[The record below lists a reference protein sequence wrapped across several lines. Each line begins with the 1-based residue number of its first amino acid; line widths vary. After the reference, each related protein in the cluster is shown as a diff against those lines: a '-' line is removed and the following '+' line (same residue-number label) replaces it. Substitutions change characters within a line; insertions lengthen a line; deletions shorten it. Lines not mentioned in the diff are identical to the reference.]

1 MPLPAIA
8 AFPGSTLPAIVT
20 VPEPRSPGIR
30 EVLCR
35 TMELGV
41 CGTDREILHSANPW
55 VPPGE
60 KFLVLGH
67 ECLGEVLAVG
77 EGVTE
82 YRPGDLVVPAVR
94 RPKPGET
101 RRLDYLPLGKFTERG
116 IWSEHGFSVPLWL
129 DRPEHLYR
137 VPPAIASLAV
147 FAEPLAV
154 AEKGANEALTLQNAR
169 LGEQVWRDNPPR
181 VIVTGMGPI
190 GFAAVLAAVARGWP
204 VSMVG
209 RDEPDSFRAKLAQ
222 ELGADY
228 IGTDKMNWEPADAE
242 RDGFDLCLECTGSDD
257 IMLAS
262 AGTLRSCG
270 IMVWLGSTRLPQPA
284 SHNVARLMRDG
295 LIRNHLHIGTV
306 NAAPRDFHDALAH
319 LAQLQR
325 THATQ
330 LARLFT
336 ARVKLA
342 ESLWHYE
349 HRQPQG
355 IKTVVMVEWR
365 GFPRG
370 AHQGRMNG
378 PRSQPTL
385 DDPL

>member
-1 MPLPAIA
+1 MSLSAIA
-8 AFPGSTLPAIVT
+8 SFPGVTLPGFVT
-20 VPEPRSPGIR
+20 MPEPAAPGPG

-35 TMELGV
+35 TLELGV

-67 ECLGEVLAVG
+67 ECLAEILAVG
-77 EGVTE
+77 SGVTE
-82 YRPGDLVVPAVR
+82 YRPGELVVPAVR
-94 RPKPGET
+94 RPKPGEK
-101 RRLDYLPLGKFTERG
+101 RR
-116 IWSEHGFSVPLWL
+116 WL

-154 AEKGANEALTLQNAR
+154 AEKGANEASALQAAR
-169 LGEQVWRDNPPR
+169 LGEQEWRDNPPR
-181 VIVTGMGPI
+181 VLVTGMGPI

-204 VSMVG
+204 VSMYG
-209 RDEPDSFRAKLAQ
+209 RDEPDTFRAKLAR
-222 ELGADY
+222 ELGATY
-228 IGTDKMNWEPADAE
+228 IPAEKMNWEPADAE

-257 IMLAS
+257 LMLAA

-270 IMVWLGSTRLPQPA
+270 IMVWLGSTRLPEPA
-284 SHNVARLMRDG
+284 SHNVAKLMRDG

-319 LAQLQR
+319 LAQLQKNF
-325 THATQ
+325 ASQ
-330 LARLFT
+330 LASLFT
-336 ARVKLA
+336 ARVKLE

-355 IKTVVMVEWR
+355 IKTVVMME
-365 GFPRG
+365 
-370 AHQGRMNG
+370 
-378 PRSQPTL
+378 
-385 DDPL
+385 

>member
-1 MPLPAIA
+1 MPLSAIA
-8 AFPGSTLPAIVT
+8 AFPGSTLPSIVS
-20 VPEPRSPGIR
+20 VAEPRSPGPG

-35 TMELGV
+35 TLELGV

-77 EGVTE
+77 AGVTE
-82 YRPGDLVVPAVR
+82 YSPGDLVVPAVR

-116 IWSEHGFSVPLWL
+116 IWSEHGFSAARWL

-154 AEKGANEALTLQNAR
+154 AEKGANEASNLQAAR
-169 LGEQVWRDNPPR
+169 LGAHEWKGNPPR
-181 VIVTGMGPI
+181 VLVTGMGPI
-190 GFAAVLAAVARGWP
+190 GFAAVLAAIARGWP
-204 VSMVG
+204 VSMYG
-209 RDEPDSFRAKLAQ
+209 RDEPDSFRAKLAK
-222 ELGADY
+222 ELGATY
-228 IGTDKMNWEPADAE
+228 IPAEQMNWEPMDAE

-257 IMLAS
+257 IMLAA

-284 SHNVARLMRDG
+284 SRNVAKLMRDG
-295 LIRNHLHIGTV
+295 LIRNHLYIGTV
-306 NAAPRDFHDALAH
+306 NAAPRDFHDALSH
-319 LAQLQR
+319 LAQLQ
-325 THATQ
+325 AAFAKQ
-330 LARLFT
+330 LASLFT
-336 ARVKLA
+336 ARVKLDK
-342 ESLWHYE
+342 SLWHYE

-355 IKTVVMVEWR
+355 IKTVVMME
-365 GFPRG
+365 
-370 AHQGRMNG
+370 
-378 PRSQPTL
+378 
-385 DDPL
+385 

>member
-1 MPLPAIA
+1 MLSFMPLSAIA
-8 AFPGSTLPAIVT
+8 AFPGSTLPQIVSVT
-20 VPEPRSPGIR
+20 EPQSPGPG

-35 TMELGV
+35 TLELGV

-60 KFLVLGH
+60 PFLVLGH
-67 ECLGEVLAVG
+67 ECLGEVIAAG
-77 EGVTE
+77 PGVTE
-82 YRPGDLVVPAVR
+82 YRAGDLVVPAVR
-94 RPKPGET
+94 RPKPGER

-116 IWSEHGFSVPLWL
+116 IWSEHGFSMPRWL

-154 AEKGANEALTLQNAR
+154 AEKGANEAATLQAAR
-169 LGEQVWRDNPPR
+169 LGADDWKDSPPR
-181 VIVTGMGPI
+181 VLVTGMGPI
-190 GFAAVLAAVARGWP
+190 GFAAVIAAVARDWP

-209 RDEPDSFRAKLAQ
+209 RDQPDSFRAKLAQ
-222 ELGADY
+222 ELGATY
-228 IGTDKMNWEPADAE
+228 VPTEKMTWEPADVE
-242 RDGFDLCLECTGSDD
+242 QDGFDLCLECTGSDD
-257 IMLAS
+257 IMLQAAAS
-262 AGTLRSCG
+262 LRSCG
-270 IMVWLGSTRLPQPA
+270 IMVWLGSTRLPQPV
-284 SHNVARLMRDG
+284 SHNVAKLMRDG

-325 THATQ
+325 THTRQ
-330 LARLFT
+330 LASLFT

-342 ESLWHYE
+342 DSLWHYE

-355 IKTVVMVEWR
+355 IKTVVMME
-365 GFPRG
+365 
-370 AHQGRMNG
+370 
-378 PRSQPTL
+378 
-385 DDPL
+385 

>member
-1 MPLPAIA
+1 MPLTAIA
-8 AFPGSTLPAIVT
+8 AFPGSTKPSIVT
-20 VPEPRSPGIR
+20 MPEPREAGPG

-35 TMELGV
+35 TLELGV

-55 VPPGE
+55 VPPAE

-67 ECLGEVLAVG
+67 ECLGEVVAVG
-77 EGVTE
+77 PGVTD

-116 IWSEHGFSVPLWL
+116 IWSEHGFSVPRWL

-154 AEKGANEALTLQNAR
+154 AEKGANEAATLQAAR
-169 LGEQVWRDNPPR
+169 LGEQEWRDNPPR
-181 VIVTGMGPI
+181 VLVTGMGPI

-204 VSMVG
+204 VSMYG
-209 RDEPDSFRAKLAQ
+209 RDEPDTFRAKLAL
-222 ELGADY
+222 ELGATY
-228 IGTDKMNWEPADAE
+228 IPAEKMNWEPADAE
-242 RDGFDLCLECTGSDD
+242 RDGFDLCLECTGDD
-257 IMLAS
+257 GIMLAA

-284 SHNVARLMRDG
+284 SHNVAKLMRDG

-319 LAQLQR
+319 LAQLQQGFSN
-325 THATQ
+325 Q
-330 LARLFT
+330 LASLFT
-336 ARVKLA
+336 ARVKPA
-342 ESLWHYE
+342 DSLWHYE

-355 IKTVVMVEWR
+355 IKTVVMME
-365 GFPRG
+365 
-370 AHQGRMNG
+370 
-378 PRSQPTL
+378 
-385 DDPL
+385 